1 MDRTFDHY
9 RHKFSDDDKFS
20 LFVNDITTAMDP
32 HTEFFPPVDKRY
44 FDEQMSGSFFGI
56 GAQLGYDDG
65 NIKIASLVTGT
76 PAWKSGEIQVG
87 DIILKVAQ
95 GNNEPVDLTGY
106 VVEDAVKLIRG
117 SEGTEVKL
125 TLKKADG
132 SIKTVSLI
140 RAKIVQEETFA
151 RSAIV
156 KDGSEKIGYIYLPEF
171 YADFEHVNGARCSGR
186 CRQ

>member
-1 MDRTFDHY
+1 M
-9 RHKFSDDDKFS
+9 
-20 LFVNDITTAMDP
+20 
-32 HTEFFPPVDKRY
+32 
-44 FDEQMSGSFFGI
+44 
-56 GAQLGYDDG
+56 
-65 NIKIASLVTGT
+65 
-76 PAWKSGEIQVG
+76 G

-95 GNNEPVDLTGY
+95 GNSEPVDLTGY

-132 SIKTVSLI
+132 SIKTVSLV

-156 KDGSEKIGYIYLPEF
+156 KEGPEKIGYIYLPEF
-171 YADFEHVNGARCSGR
+171 YADFEHVNGARCSVDVANEIKKLKVHGLFSIGFSR
-186 CRQ
+186 SVRRWATSCSWLKSVSLWERHRPLIAWQDGVSHAHSYSPSSYLF